1 MLIPDKF
8 NSNYNIRII
17 KLNYKDLNI
26 DLLNIIEQKYKI
38 LYWSTKNKNI

>member
-8 NSNYNIRII
+8 NSNYNIRMI

-38 LYWSTKNKNI
+38 LY